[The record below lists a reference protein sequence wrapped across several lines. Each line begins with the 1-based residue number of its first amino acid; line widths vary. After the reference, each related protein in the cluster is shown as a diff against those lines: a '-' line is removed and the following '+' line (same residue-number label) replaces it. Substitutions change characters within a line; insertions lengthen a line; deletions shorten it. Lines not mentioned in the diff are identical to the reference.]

1 MLTPDTNKHFTAY
14 TKATGRITGNG
25 SYPNGFP
32 PPIPDEGEAFIDDI
46 YETDIYYIKNK
57 TPTPRPPMH
66 CSLTRTPSGF
76 ILRDVPISSTVTLS
90 CSVFTE
96 EYTVSDGTFE
106 YEGRWPDTLKVTISS
121 FPYIDRT
128 EEVRPNES

>member
-1 MLTPDTNKHFTAY
+1 MYHY
-14 TKATGRITGNG
+14 TTFNPSTGEITGVLSTTDTEHLDALCMNQPYITG
-25 SYPNGFP
+25 SHDGSQ
-32 PPIPDEGEAFIDDI
+32 
-46 YETDIYYIKNK
+46 YYIKNK
-57 TPTPRPPMH
+57 LLTPRPPMR